1 MKHLKFLALFLL
13 VLLVVFAGCKKK
25 KCEQPEKPVP
35 TSNSPVEYGSTI
47 TLSTTAVANATYS
60 WVGPNGFKSSF
71 QSPTIENA
79 NYSHEG
85 DYSVTITVGECM
97 SLPGTVKVSLKPL
110 TTPCNPDKN
119 TGKYASLPTT
129 NYTSVSGGVNM
140 VFNTYEATAATTMEN
155 MSIRFG
161 TSGMPISGIYKIVNS
176 AGTNI
181 ANNEVRITRTVTVM
195 SMTSIFNASSGNLY
209 VTKTGNSLS
218 ITFCD
223 IEFVTTNTAL
233 NHSGS
238 ARIVID

>member
-1 MKHLKFLALFLL
+1 MKHLKFLAFILLALFI
-13 VLLVVFAGCKKK
+13 VFAGCRKK
-25 KCEQPEKPVP
+25 KCEQPEKPIP

-60 WVGPNGFKSSF
+60 WIGPNGYKSSF

-85 DYSVTITVGECM
+85 DYSVTITIGECM

-110 TTPCNPDKN
+110 TTPCSPDKN
-119 TGKYASLPTT
+119 TGTYASLPTQT
-129 NYTSVSGGVNM
+129 YTTVNGGVNM
-140 VFNTYEATAATTMEN
+140 VFNTYEATAATSLEN

-161 TSGMPISGIYKIVNS
+161 TSGMPISGIYNIVNS

-181 ANNEVRITRTVTVM
+181 ANNEVRITRTLTVM
-195 SMTSIFNASSGNLY
+195 SMTTIFNAASGSLY

-223 IEFVTTNTAL
+223 INFVTTNTTL